1 MEGDPLQ
8 GKEGFEAFELGWL
21 TSFNCG
27 ESCPV
32 LTMQGK
38 FSSSSITGPGKKQSL
53 CCPPSECN
61 NERQRGR
68 EQRAERGRRLWAAG
82 QRISH
87 QAVHSKQLSAVN
99 WTFHSWSNTTRDV
112 RIQCVC
118 VCVIRMPIFNLTKIR
133 KQMVEIQER
142 NHHKLVTVTFNLD
155 NVPFP
160 LNLPSSSAPLML
172 W

>member
-99 WTFHSWSNTTRDV
+99 WTFHS
-112 RIQCVC
+112 
-118 VCVIRMPIFNLTKIR
+118 
-133 KQMVEIQER
+133 
-142 NHHKLVTVTFNLD
+142 
-155 NVPFP
+155 
-160 LNLPSSSAPLML
+160 
-172 W
+172 